1 MHYNI
6 LYSVYLITWALHVL
20 SLKQGEMEELTSV

>member
-20 SLKQGEMEELTSV
+20 SLKQGENGKS